1 MIFSKNN
8 SLSKY
13 KIKKFSQETI
23 ETEEIFLDSDDEGRR
38 KLERQFSNRYFVW
51 LGRIIFLILI
61 IIVIRAG
68 HLQIVQG
75 NYWRD
80 IAEGNRIRLAPIKA
94 NRGIIYDCNLTQLVE
109 NKPCLNLIII
119 PADLPKD
126 GLKKEK
132 IINEISELIQEPTE
146 EIKKIIA
153 EADSK
158 SYSPYLIKENIS
170 HHLALLIESKYADL
184 PAIQVEKNTS
194 RSYINGKIF
203 SHLIGYNGKVNSEDI
218 ETHQEYFL
226 TDKIGKE
233 GIERVY
239 EKELRGIYGAQ
250 KIEVDSRGL
259 IKRAIAKKDPI
270 AGNNLVLSVDADL
283 QKKIFQTLENRL
295 KKLKL
300 KKAVAVAINPK
311 NGQILSLVN
320 LPSFDNNLFAQ
331 KLSED
336 DYKILIENSDKPL
349 FNRAISGTYPPGST
363 IKPLIAIAALEEKI
377 ISPSEKINCRGYLNI
392 INQYDPSIIYKF
404 PDWKIHGP
412 TDVIKAIA
420 ESCNVFFYTIGG
432 GFEKFEGL
440 GIEKIKKYTK
450 LFGLGNVLNIDLPG
464 EATGLIPDKKWKKDV
479 KGEPWY
485 IGDTYHLSIG
495 QGDISVTP
503 LQIAVLTATIANGGF
518 FYQPQVVDKIIDD
531 KDNLIKD
538 IQPKITRQNFI
549 SSENI
554 KIVQKGMRQT
564 VISGSAQAMSSLNV
578 KAAGKTGTAQFG
590 LENKTH
596 SWFTSYAPYE
606 DPEIVLTVLVEE
618 GGEGH
623 YAALSVAKEVLEW
636 YFNQRIMNKQ

>member
-23 ETEEIFLDSDDEGRR
+23 ETEEIFLDSDDEDGR

-61 IIVIRAG
+61 IIIIRAG
-68 HLQIVQG
+68 QLQIVQG

-80 IAEGNRIRLAPIKA
+80 IAEGNRIRLVPIKA

-132 IINEISELIQEPTE
+132 IINEISELIQEPIE

-170 HHLALLIESKYADL
+170 HHIALLIESKYADF

-194 RSYINGKIF
+194 RSYINGKNF

-226 TDKIGKE
+226 TDQIGKE

-283 QKKIFQTLENRL
+283 QKKIFQTLENQL

-311 NGQILSLVN
+311 NGQILSLVS

-363 IKPLIAIAALEEKI
+363 IKPLIAAAALEEKI
-377 ISPSEKINCRGYLNI
+377 ISSSEKINCRGYLNI
-392 INQYDPSIIYKF
+392 INQYNPSIIYKF

-464 EATGLIPDKKWKKDV
+464 EATGLIPDKEWKRDV

-495 QGDISVTP
+495 QGDISATP
-503 LQIAVLTATIANGGF
+503 LQIAVSTATIANGGF

-531 KDNLIKD
+531 EDNLIKD

-564 VISGSAQAMSSLNV
+564 VISGSARAMSSLNV
-578 KAAGKTGTAQFG
+578 KVAGKTGTAQFG
-590 LENKTH
+590 LEDKTH

-606 DPEIVLTVLVEE
+606 NPEIVLTVLVEE
-618 GGEGH
+618 GGQGH
-623 YAALSVAKEVLEW
+623 YAALSTAKEVLGW
-636 YFNQRIMNKQ
+636 YFNQRIISK